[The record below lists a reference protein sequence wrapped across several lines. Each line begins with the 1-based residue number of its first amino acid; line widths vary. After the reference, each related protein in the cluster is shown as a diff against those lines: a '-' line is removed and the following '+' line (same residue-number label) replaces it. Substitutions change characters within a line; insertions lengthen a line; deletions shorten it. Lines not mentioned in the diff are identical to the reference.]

1 MRRAQDLAEYIE
13 DPIGSYVAGSTFLH
27 FFIDP
32 GLCGIVFW
40 GRPDE
45 DAIRALTRALDV
57 ELPERCGPHATYV
70 DARHLTSVDDGA
82 FHALAGYVGPR
93 AALFGEKVTHQAIVR
108 PEGVLGAMVA
118 GFYDVTPSV
127 TPERRRIF
135 NDPEEAIRWMGRA
148 DSADV
153 IDEIA
158 AAHAAASARPELLQA
173 LQEHISMHVH
183 GVTVSSVA
191 RSLGVSQRTLQHYL
205 RRAGTSFRREV
216 NAARVRA
223 AQKLLEAG
231 ETKLT
236 SIAFEVGCASSQHF
250 STLFRKE
257 TGYAPSTWRARCRI
271 QGSEFAQPSGSA

>member
-1 MRRAQDLAEYIE
+1 MRRARDIAAYVA
-13 DPIGSYVAGSTFLH
+13 DPIGRYVGGPTYLH
-27 FFIDP
+27 FFADA

-45 DAIRALTRALDV
+45 HAIRMLTRALDV
-57 ELPERCGPHATYV
+57 ELPDRCGPHATYV
-70 DARHLTSVDDGA
+70 DARRLAAVDEAA
-82 FHALAGYVGPR
+82 FYALSSYVGTH
-93 AALFGEKVTHQAIVR
+93 AELFGEKVTHQAIVR

-135 NDPEEAIRWMGRA
+135 NNPEEAFRWIGREDA
-148 DSADV
+148 TAV
-153 IDEIA
+153 IEEIA
-158 AAHAAASARPELLQA
+158 AAYAAASARPELLEA
-173 LQEHISMHVH
+173 LHQHLAVH
-183 GVTVSSVA
+183 LRAITVSSVA
-191 RSLGVSQRTLQHYL
+191 RSLGVSPRTLQHYL

-223 AQKLLEAG
+223 AQQLLQAG

-236 SIAFEVGCASSQHF
+236 FIALEVGCASSQHF

-257 TGYAPSTWRARCRI
+257 TGCAPSAWRARGRV
-271 QGSEFAQPSGSA
+271 QGAASADK